1 MKLFALT
8 TEINGSNRM
17 NDFVRDC
24 FVCLFCP
31 GVGDLEGLNE
41 NELMAAL
48 TEAGEEQNG
57 GKQHGTESGQKE
69 IQLAGIKTF
78 VMDMEDG
85 DYILAGN
92 GEEVYWGD
100 LGDYYYVEQ
109 ADQLDDGSCHRRG
122 VTWLKGMPY
131 QELPDALKLLL
142 DQGKPIAKYGEEITH
157 SQMEFWLSPTP
168 QSPDNEAAAADVDEE
183 SIGMAL
189 DILKQAMRHGDAERR
204 ERAAAAILNYAAAR
218 SNQINR

>member
-8 TEINGSNRM
+8 TEINGSNQM
-17 NDFVRDC
+17 SDFVRDC

-41 NELMAAL
+41 NELMAVL
-48 TEAGEEQNG
+48 TEAGQAKNG
-57 GKQHGTESGQKE
+57 GKQHEAESGQNE
-69 IQLAGIKTF
+69 MRLGGIKTF

-85 DYILAGN
+85 DYILIGN

-109 ADQLDDGSCHRRG
+109 ADQPDDGSCHRRG
-122 VTWLKGMPY
+122 VTWLKGMPH
-131 QELPDALKLLL
+131 QEIPDAFKLLL
-142 DQGKPIAKYGEEITH
+142 DQAKPIAKYVEEISH
-157 SQMEFWLSPTP
+157 AQMEFWLSPTP
-168 QSPDNEAAAADVDEE
+168 RQTDNREAADVDVE
-183 SIGMAL
+183 SIEMAL
-189 DILKQAMRHGDAERR
+189 DILKGAMQHGDAERR